1 MAKNLFFEIKKLIF
15 LTIGLICLVLGIL
28 GYILPGLPGTIF
40 LIISVACFIR
50 SSEKLYKFVINNRI
64 FGKLIRDYRESKAMP
79 KKAKIISISMIWIF
93 SLFSVF
99 CIPFIPFCAPYG
111 WEFKIPILL
120 LALIGT
126 IYISKIK
133 SIS

>member
-1 MAKNLFFEIKKLIF
+1 MGKTLFFQIKKLIF

-28 GYILPGLPGTIF
+28 GYLLPGLPGTIF
-40 LIISVACFIR
+40 LIIAVACFIR
-50 SSEKLYKFVINNRI
+50 SSDRLYTFIINNRI
-64 FGKLIRDYRESKAMP
+64 FGKLIREYRESKTMP
-79 KKAKIISISMIWIF
+79 KKAKITSISMIWIF
-93 SLFSVF
+93 SSFSIV
-99 CIPFIPFCAPYG
+99 CVPLMPFCAPYG

-133 SIS
+133 GIS